1 MAAMQPGSLAQEQLE
16 DSLDDWLNNPAVQ
29 AGVVPFLVALIVS
42 ACLQRTRLLGLA
54 IGAGFLAAVALT
66 MGFSFESLTSVRK
79 LVLVSGAALLLVLLL
94 EATATTGSV
103 TARGMLAGASAL
115 ASLWVVQRVLLQQE
129 AGAVV
134 LAGAAVVLYSAA
146 LVTSFHQV
154 SGDPVR
160 SAASALLLGLT
171 AGALALLGASA
182 QLAQLGIAIGASA
195 GATLL
200 VQMMAGKRAPVGW
213 TLGLPA
219 SVGAGLIGLLAV
231 FTGSLPWYCLLPTL
245 AIPWAARWV
254 PAEGR
259 PVWLISILSGFAALT
274 PSLLAVALAWFTG
287 GASPT

>member
-1 MAAMQPGSLAQEQLE
+1 ME
-16 DSLDDWLNNPAVQ
+16 DCLDDLLNNPAVQ
-29 AGVVPFLVALIVS
+29 AGVVPFLVALIAS

-79 LVLVSGAALLLVLLL
+79 LVLVVGAAILMVLLL
-94 EATATTGSV
+94 EATATATATAGSV
-103 TARGMLAGASAL
+103 TVRAVLAGAFGL

-129 AGAVV
+129 TGAAL
-134 LAGAAVVLYSAA
+134 LAGAAVVLYLAA
-146 LVTSFHQV
+146 LVASAHQL

-182 QLAQLGIAIGASA
+182 QLAQLGIAIGAGA

-200 VQMMAGKRAPVGW
+200 VQMIAGKRAPVGW

-231 FTGSLPWYCLLPTL
+231 LTGSLAWHCLLPTL
-245 AIPWAARWV
+245 AIPWAARLV
-254 PAEGR
+254 PPEGR
-259 PVWLISILSGFAALT
+259 PVWLTSILSACAALI

>member
-1 MAAMQPGSLAQEQLE
+1 M
-16 DSLDDWLNNPAVQ
+16 DDLLNNPAVQ
-29 AGVVPFLVALIVS
+29 AGVVPFLVALIAS

-79 LVLVSGAALLLVLLL
+79 LVLVAGAAILMVLLL
-94 EATATTGSV
+94 ETTATAGSV
-103 TARGMLAGASAL
+103 MVRAVLAGAFAS
-115 ASLWVVQRVLLQQE
+115 ASLWVVQRVLQQQE
-129 AGAVV
+129 AGAAV
-134 LAGAAVVLYSAA
+134 LAGAAVVLYLAA
-146 LVTSFHQV
+146 LVASVHQV

-182 QLAQLGIAIGASA
+182 QLAQLGIAIGAGA

-200 VQMMAGKRAPVGW
+200 VQMIAGKRAPVGW

-245 AIPWAARWV
+245 AIPWAARLV

-259 PVWLISILSGFAALT
+259 PVWLTSILGACTALI

>member
-1 MAAMQPGSLAQEQLE
+1 M
-16 DSLDDWLNNPAVQ
+16 DDLLNNPAVQ
-29 AGVVPFLVALIVS
+29 AGVVPFLVALIAS

-79 LVLVSGAALLLVLLL
+79 LVLVVGAAILMVLLL
-94 EATATTGSV
+94 EATATAGSV
-103 TARGMLAGASAL
+103 TVRAVLAGAFAS
-115 ASLWVVQRVLLQQE
+115 ASLWVVQRVLQQQE
-129 AGAVV
+129 TGAAL
-134 LAGAAVVLYSAA
+134 LAGAAVVLYVAA
-146 LVTSFHQV
+146 LVASAHQL

-182 QLAQLGIAIGASA
+182 QLAQLGIAIGAGA

-200 VQMMAGKRAPVGW
+200 VQMIAGKRAPVGW

-231 FTGSLPWYCLLPTL
+231 LTGSLPWYCLLPTL
-245 AIPWAARWV
+245 AIPWAAGVV

-259 PVWLISILSGFAALT
+259 PVWLTSILSACAALI